1 MASSMHMKAIYTR
14 ARLTGLE
21 DVAVTT
27 HDFHAP
33 NFDDFTDDQCR
44 LIGDQYEGF
53 WIRINPFIANSY
65 VLLETRFYK
74 GYNGDGSPGE
84 VDLVHPSGENGAAVA
99 GACPP
104 QIACSVTEIL
114 GAESR
119 RHWGRFYLPGPAVS
133 SLATD
138 GSWSPDF
145 VTAVANEAKVMYDA
159 WTTSDVF
166 PIVWVGRA
174 PGGASGFAQVTEI
187 RVDNI
192 PDVIRRRRFE
202 DVSQRETRPIV

>member
-1 MASSMHMKAIYTR
+1 MHMKAVYSR
-14 ARLTGLE
+14 SRLTGLE
-21 DVAVTT
+21 DVAITT

-33 NFDDFTDDQCR
+33 NQDDFTDAQ
-44 LIGDQYEGF
+44 LEAIGSELASF
-53 WIRINPFIANSY
+53 WTAIGTFLAPTY
-65 VLLETRFYK
+65 TLVETRFYR

-84 VDLVHPSGENGAAVA
+84 VDLVQVHEIA
-99 GACPP
+99 GGGVGSALPP
-104 QIACSVTEIL
+104 QIACSITEIL

-119 RHWGRFYLPGPAVS
+119 RHWGRFYLPGFNVGSVA
-133 SLATD
+133 AD
-138 GSWSPDF
+138 GSWAGST
-145 VTAVANEAKVMYDA
+145 VTNVATSAQNMYNL
-159 WTTSDVF
+159 WTTAEVF

-202 DVSQRETRPIV
+202 DVSQRETRPIS